1 MNKKIKEEQNKNRVN
16 LIKTKEGERNKDKKG
31 KMKINERRKEEQ
43 RQKEGKNEKRAKFFG
58 LEAKDVFVS
67 SSDSRLQ
74 KKDSMQSFSLS
85 PHPLS
90 FFTRKNKYCT
100 LKQIVSLRSTRTH
113 TFSLSF
119 FLSFSLPLSPSRL
132 LSNWVK
138 LITSAERLET
148 G

>member
-1 MNKKIKEEQNKNRVN
+1 MNKKIKEGQNKSRGN

-85 PHPLS
+85 PHPPLFS
-90 FFTRKNKYCT
+90 RERTNIAPLNK
-100 LKQIVSLRSTRTH
+100 
-113 TFSLSF
+113 
-119 FLSFSLPLSPSRL
+119 
-132 LSNWVK
+132 
-138 LITSAERLET
+138 
-148 G
+148 